1 METNKEWEAYV
12 AKAELLEALE
22 RLNSKE
28 WNQEEYPDEICPS
41 HYNHTIQPWEYME
54 SVMTEDGF
62 VGYLQGNVIK
72 YISRFQDKGG
82 REDLSKAKHYIDKLL
97 SVY

>member
-1 METNKEWEAYV
+1 MEKNEEWEAYT
-12 AKAELLEALE
+12 ELMDAVD
-22 RLNSKE
+22 RLNNKA
-28 WNQEEYPDEICPS
+28 WNEEEFPNETCPS
-41 HYNHTIQPWEYME
+41 HYNHSIQPWEYME

-82 REDLSKAKHYIDKLL
+82 REDLGKAKHYIDKLL